1 MADKATDVAAD
12 AADTVRDAA
21 IQAGEQADVAAVE
34 VNKVVRRSL
43 ATQPMATLAIAAGIG
58 FVAGA

>member
-21 IQAGEQADVAAVE
+21 IQAGEQAEVAAVE

-43 ATQPMATLAIAAGIG
+43 ATQPAIAAGIG
-58 FVAGA
+58 FVAGALWKS